1 MLSNFEMMA
10 IALLVVNL
18 FVTIY
23 FNYRRQEDYD
33 DGGMQRS
40 SIGSRIA
47 IPAMPMAT
55 MPMAATTRP
64 PMMNGSISMM
74 PMATMPMATM
84 PMAATTRPPMMNGS
98 MMPRAPM
105 MANRSNGPR
114 DN

>member
-33 DGGMQRS
+33 DGGMQKS
-40 SIGSRIA
+40 STGRQID
-47 IPAMPMAT
+47 IPAMPMA
-55 MPMAATTRP
+55 ATT
-64 PMMNGSISMM
+64 
-74 PMATMPMATM
+74 
-84 PMAATTRPPMMNGS
+84 AATTRPPMMNGS
-98 MMPRAPM
+98 MLSNFEM